1 MIRSDWCDSSILL
14 IKDSLE
20 HALVS
25 EERHIIVRKRIH
37 TFPPSI
43 CSKHNSCVRE
53 VISVPFF
60 EHSLAQMSHS
70 RQVPIL
76 PVNIG
81 SGPNDVGAAPCH
93 NMRRNLSMVTQCK
106 KNGQQQSD
114 FTKLTTDKG

>member
-1 MIRSDWCDSSILL
+1 MIRSDWCDSSILI

-25 EERHIIVRKRIH
+25 EERHIIIRKRIP
-37 TFPPSI
+37 TFPSSI

-60 EHSLAQMSHS
+60 EHSLAPMSHS
-70 RQVPIL
+70 RQLPTL

-81 SGPNDVGAAPCH
+81 SGSNDVGAAPCH
-93 NMRRNLSMVTQCK
+93 NMRRNLSMVTQFK
-106 KNGQQQSD
+106 NNGQQHSD
-114 FTKLTTDKG
+114 FTKLTSDKG